1 MPSKSKSNNKMP
13 KSDNKMP
20 KNDKKAKAKAEKKH
34 QELVE
39 EHFDELMEL
48 MEEELMEYHTR
59 QWFMVMC
66 SCLGLAPPEI
76 EDMQEAYQ
84 PFYEKF
90 HALLE
95 ERPLNEEQLR
105 DINAILSNVGDES
118 DSDESDSDES
128 DSDESDSDDY

>member
-1 MPSKSKSNNKMP
+1 MPSKSKSNNKLP
-13 KSDNKMP
+13 KS
-20 KNDKKAKAKAEKKH
+20 DKKAKAKAKKKH
-34 QELVE
+34 QKLVE

-48 MEEELMEYHTR
+48 MAEVLMEKHTR
-59 QWFMVMC
+59 QWFMAMC

-90 HALLE
+90 NALLE

>member
-1 MPSKSKSNNKMP
+1 MPAKKSNCNNKMP
-13 KSDNKMP
+13 KSDNKMS
-20 KNDKKAKAKAEKKH
+20 KSAKKKKSSAKKKH
-34 QELVE
+34 QKLVE
-39 EHFDELMEL
+39 EHFDELQELMADEL
-48 MEEELMEYHTR
+48 MEKPTR

-66 SCLGLAPPEI
+66 SCMGFAPREI

-105 DINAILSNVGDES
+105 DAAAILSNVGDES
-118 DSDESDSDES
+118 DSDESDSD
-128 DSDESDSDDY
+128 DY

>member
-1 MPSKSKSNNKMP
+1 MPAKMPKSNNKMP
-13 KSDNKMP
+13 K
-20 KNDKKAKAKAEKKH
+20 NDKKAKAKAKKAKAKAEKKH

-48 MEEELMEYHTR
+48 MAEVLMEKHTR

-66 SCLGLAPPEI
+66 SCLGIAPSEI

-84 PFYEKF
+84 PFYEKL

-118 DSDESDSDES
+118 DSDESDSD
-128 DSDESDSDDY
+128 DY

>member
-1 MPSKSKSNNKMP
+1 MPAKNSSSNNKMP
-13 KSDNKMP
+13 KSANKRP
-20 KNDKKAKAKAEKKH
+20 KSDKKAQAKAKKKH
-34 QELVE
+34 QKLVE

-48 MEEELMEYHTR
+48 MAEELMEKHTR

-118 DSDESDSDES
+118 DE
-128 DSDESDSDDY
+128 SDESDSDDY

>member
-1 MPSKSKSNNKMP
+1 MPAKKSNCNNKLP
-13 KSDNKMP
+13 KSA
-20 KNDKKAKAKAEKKH
+20 KKKKPSAKEMRQK
-34 QELVE
+34 LVE

-66 SCLGLAPPEI
+66 SGLGLAPPEI

-84 PFYEKF
+84 PYYEKF

-95 ERPLNEEQLR
+95 EKALNEEQLR

-128 DSDESDSDDY
+128 DSDDY

>member
-1 MPSKSKSNNKMP
+1 MP

-20 KNDKKAKAKAEKKH
+20 QNDKKAKAKAKKAIAKAEKKH

-48 MEEELMEYHTR
+48 MAEELMEYHTR

-66 SCLGLAPPEI
+66 SCMGLAPPEI

-84 PFYEKF
+84 PFYEKL

-95 ERPLNEEQLR
+95 ERPLNEEQLM

-118 DSDESDSDES
+118 DSDESDSD
-128 DSDESDSDDY
+128 DY

>member
-1 MPSKSKSNNKMP
+1 MP
-13 KSDNKMP
+13 KSDNKMS
-20 KNDKKAKAKAEKKH
+20 KSAKKKKSSAKKKH

-48 MEEELMEYHTR
+48 MAEELMEYHTR

-84 PFYEKF
+84 PFYEKL

-118 DSDESDSDES
+118 DESDSDES

>member
-13 KSDNKMP
+13 KND
-20 KNDKKAKAKAEKKH
+20 KNAKAKAKKAKAKAEKKH

-48 MEEELMEYHTR
+48 MAEELMEYHTR

-84 PFYEKF
+84 PLYEKF

-118 DSDESDSDES
+118 DSDESDSD
-128 DSDESDSDDY
+128 DY

>member
-1 MPSKSKSNNKMP
+1 MPAKKYNSNNKMP
-13 KSDNKMP
+13 KSDNKLP
-20 KNDKKAKAKAEKKH
+20 KSDKKAKAKAKKKH
-34 QELVE
+34 QKLVE
-39 EHFDELMEL
+39 EYFDELMEL
-48 MEEELMEYHTR
+48 MAEELMEYHTR

-84 PFYEKF
+84 PFYEKL

-105 DINAILSNVGDES
+105 DINAILSNVGDEP
-118 DSDESDSDES
+118 DESDSDES

>member
-1 MPSKSKSNNKMP
+1 MP

-20 KNDKKAKAKAEKKH
+20 KNDNKMPKNDKKAKAKAKKAKAKAEKKH

-48 MEEELMEYHTR
+48 MAEVLMEKHTR

-66 SCLGLAPPEI
+66 SCLGFAPPKI

-128 DSDESDSDDY
+128 DSDDY